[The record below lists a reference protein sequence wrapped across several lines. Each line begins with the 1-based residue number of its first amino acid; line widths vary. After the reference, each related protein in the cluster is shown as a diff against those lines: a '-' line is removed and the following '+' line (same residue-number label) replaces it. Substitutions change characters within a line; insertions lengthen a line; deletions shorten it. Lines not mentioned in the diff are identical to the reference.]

1 MPLPTPHADE
11 SRTDFVT
18 RCLADSATQEMQGTD
33 EQKVAACE
41 AQYDDAKKSA
51 KLSEAYGMKAVPAVI
66 LGDESKGEVVAH
78 FATMDEV
85 DNDGEVFP
93 FGAIPDG
100 MKMTV
105 SSYNHDTVMNQ
116 LLGTPL
122 PDQPPVGK
130 GVVRLDGKKAIAH
143 LAYFMETTRGRE
155 AYLTIKAMGA
165 DQAWSFAYH
174 KEQVDRPNAEW
185 AAKGAQRMLT
195 KVGPLLDGAMEVSP
209 VKMPGGKRT
218 GTLAVKQADAVPPI
232 LEPVSIPRDPVLEAR
247 IARALKLVR

>member
-1 MPLPTPHADE
+1 MSDDLK
-11 SRTDFVT
+11 
-18 RCLADSATQEMQGTD
+18 LADGMGL
-33 EQKVAACE
+33 KVA
-41 AQYDDAKKSA
+41 QQ
-51 KLSEAYGMKAVPAVI
+51 VTF
-66 LGDESKGEVVAH
+66 GDEAKGEVVAH

-93 FGAIPDG
+93 LGAIADG
-100 MKMTV
+100 TKMTV

-130 GVVRLDGKKAIAH
+130 GVVRLDGKKAVAY

-165 DQAWSFAYH
+165 DQAWSFAYQ
-174 KEQVDRPNAEW
+174 KEQVDRPSAEW

-218 GTLAVKQADAVPPI
+218 GTLAVKQADPPVVEVVAPVIPSAVPD
-232 LEPVSIPRDPVLEAR
+232 LVLEGRVAR
-247 IARALKLVR
+247 VKRQLTR

>member
-1 MPLPTPHADE
+1 MSLPDGIALPTGILLPE
-11 SRTDFVT
+11 GV
-18 RCLADSATQEMQGTD
+18 G
-33 EQKVAACE
+33 
-41 AQYDDAKKSA
+41 
-51 KLSEAYGMKAVPAVI
+51 YGMKTVPAVT

-93 FGAIPDG
+93 LGAIPDG

-130 GVVRLDGKKAIAH
+130 GVVRLDGKKAVAH
-143 LAYFMETTRGRE
+143 LTYFMETTRGRE
-155 AYLTIKAMGA
+155 AFLTVKAMGA

-174 KEQVDRPNAEW
+174 KEQVDRPSADW

-195 KVGPLLDGAMEVSP
+195 KIGPLLDGAMEVSP
-209 VKMPGGKRT
+209 VKMPGGRSTK
-218 GTLAVKQADAVPPI
+218 TLAVKQAEPPAPI
-232 LEPVSIPRDPVLEAR
+232 PEPAPIPIPRDPILEGRVARVLR
-247 IARALKLVR
+247 LIKS